1 MASCAGVDTNIIG
14 CSGGGD
20 AGVWSIII
28 LVVNIMTGLVGILA
42 MIGIVLFGI
51 QYSTSAGDVGRTTK
65 ARRRLIEIIIGL
77 AVYFS
82 LYALMQWLVPGGV
95 FNVEQVPISDIS
107 FSINNKN
114 LYVGDS
120 TGVNVTI
127 LPENASNKTYSL
139 VSEKE
144 SIASISSNNINCVHP
159 GTVTIKVIANDGKT
173 ATDTLTCA
181 PKPNESSGGSSGGSS
196 GSSSGSSGSSSSSSG
211 SKPRTDL
218 GNNYLTESQV
228 RNYVF
233 KHEPT
238 YDDIVE
244 LFEQYGIKDGS
255 DEAIVIL
262 SWVKGEG
269 YWAAGD
275 RYLGYL
281 SACVIV
287 NNILEHQYGPTP
299 LKRTA
304 LWGSYYAPAKQKIRA
319 DAAKKDIYT
328 LRPLYLA
335 LKYLMKG
342 IHCCY
347 GPKTKPAGTVYTG
360 KNNKGEAIYVF

>member
-1 MASCAGVDTNIIG
+1 MTSCAGVDTNIIG

-107 FSINNKN
+107 LSINNKS

-144 SIASISSNNINCVHP
+144 SIASITSNNINCVNP

-173 ATDTLTCA
+173 ATDTQTCA
-181 PKPNESSGGSSGGSS
+181 PKPNESSGGSSG
-196 GSSSGSSGSSSSSSG
+196 
-211 SKPRTDL
+211 SKPRNDL

-233 KHEPT
+233 QHEPT

-275 RYLGYL
+275 RYLCYL

-304 LWGSYYAPAKQKIRA
+304 LWGGYYAPAKQKIRA
-319 DAAKKDIYT
+319 ETAKKDIYT

-360 KNNKGEAIYVF
+360 KNNKSEAIYVF